1 VTQRTRARIAD
12 QSGFTLIELLV
23 VVLIVGILA
32 VIAIPSFL
40 SQTSKAY
47 AASAKELARSAQT
60 TADSIATDHQ
70 GGFGALSATSLLNY
84 EPTLA
89 TSSTNA
95 ASNAWIYSASGNAD
109 SFVVTVEAYSTSE
122 LFSIVDANGSI
133 SRVCGAA
140 GSWTPPAV
148 NSPPSGSGV
157 ASYTVSSGTHNGCTN
172 GSW

>member
-1 VTQRTRARIAD
+1 VTHRTTARIED
-12 QSGFTLIELLV
+12 ESGFSLIELLV

-70 GGFGALSATSLLNY
+70 GGFGGLSTSSLLNY
-84 EPTLA
+84 EPTLS
-89 TSSTNA
+89 TSSTTA
-95 ASNAWIYSASGNAD
+95 ANSAWIYSASGNAD
-109 SFVVTVEAYSTSE
+109 SFVVTVETASTAE
-122 LFSIVDANGSI
+122 LFSIVDAKGSVT
-133 SRVCGAA
+133 RVCGAA

-157 ASYTVSSGTHNGCTN
+157 ASYTVSTGTRGGCINGR
-172 GSW
+172 W